1 MTQHPTTY
9 RAVRLTGPGGL
20 DRLEEVRLPL
30 LDPGP
35 GELRVRVIAAGAGA
49 TDLTMRRGRYPFAPP
64 FPFIPGYEVLGV
76 VDAIG
81 SGVAGFALG
90 QKVAALTV
98 YGAFAEYL
106 VRAAGHFV
114 PVPAGLD
121 DAETVTL
128 VLNYGTPWQM
138 IHRLARLR
146 AGQTAL
152 VTGANGGVGTALLD
166 LLRDANVRVLGACS
180 DRHAEVVRSLGGEP
194 IPSRGT
200 PLDRTVRCVLPEGV
214 DAAFDILGGAG
225 TGECVRATKRGGVVV
240 GYGFMGT
247 VVHSRPSRWL
257 TLRGFASLLI
267 GARLR
272 GRRGAFYG
280 ITLRYRRDPGP
291 YREDLASLL
300 ALLAAR
306 RIAPRIA
313 HRLPLLAVR
322 RSQELLEAG
331 GVAGKIVLLREAG
344 LDGGSERLRREFGA

>member
-1 MTQHPTTY
+1 MIRRPATY
-9 RAVRLTGPGGL
+9 CAIRLGGPGGL

-64 FPFIPGYEVLGV
+64 FPFVPGYEVLGT

-81 SGVAGFALG
+81 TGVTGFVLG

-98 YGAFAEYL
+98 HGAFAEYL
-106 VRAAGHFV
+106 VRTAEDFV

-121 DAETVTL
+121 DGETVAL
-128 VLNYGTPWQM
+128 VLNYGAAWQM
-138 IHRLARLR
+138 IHRVARLR

-152 VTGANGGVGTALLD
+152 VTGASGGVGTALLD
-166 LLRDANVRVLGACS
+166 LLRDGKVRTLAACS
-180 DRHAEVVRSLGGEP
+180 SRHEELVRSLGGEP
-194 IPSRGT
+194 IPSPST
-200 PLDRTVRCVLPEGV
+200 PLARTVRRLVPEGV
-214 DAAFDILGGAG
+214 DAAFDVLGGAG
-225 TGECVRATKRGGVVV
+225 TGECVRATRRGGVVV

-247 VVHSRPSRWL
+247 VVDGRPSRLL
-257 TLRGFASLLI
+257 TLRGFASLLV

-280 ITLRYRRDPGP
+280 ITLRYRRDPEP
-291 YREDLASLL
+291 YRADLASLL
-300 ALLAAR
+300 TLLGSR
-306 RIAPRIA
+306 RIAPQIA
-313 HRLPLLAVR
+313 CRLPLLAAR

-331 GVAGKIVLLREAG
+331 GIAGKIVLVREAG
-344 LDGGSERLRREFGA
+344 LDGGSDR

>member
-1 MTQHPTTY
+1 MARDSSTY
-9 RAVRLTGPGGL
+9 RAIRLAGPGGL
-20 DRLEEVRLPL
+20 DRLEDVRLPL

-35 GELRVRVIAAGAGA
+35 GELRVRVVAAGAGA

-64 FPFIPGYEVLGV
+64 FPFVPGYEAVGV

-81 SGVAGFALG
+81 SGVTGFSPG

-98 YGAFAEYL
+98 HGAFAEYL
-106 VRAAGHFV
+106 VRGAEHFI

-121 DAETVTL
+121 DGETVAL
-128 VLNYGTPWQM
+128 PLNYGTAWQM
-138 IHRLARLR
+138 IHRVANLR
-146 AGQTAL
+146 PGQTAL

-166 LLRDANVRVLGACS
+166 LLRDAQVRALGSCS
-180 DRHAEVVRSLGGEP
+180 DKHADLVRSLGGEP
-194 IPSRGT
+194 IPSRAA
-200 PLDRTVRCVLPEGV
+200 PLDRTVRSILPEGV

-225 TGECVRATKRGGVVV
+225 TAECIRATKRGGVIV

-247 VVHSRPSRWL
+247 IVDGRTSRWL
-257 TLRGFASLLI
+257 TLRGFASLLV

-272 GRRGAFYG
+272 GRRGTFYG
-280 ITLRYRRDPGP
+280 ITLRHRRDPRP
-291 YREDLASLL
+291 LREDLAALL
-300 ALLAAR
+300 ALLASR

-331 GVAGKIVLLREAG
+331 GIDGKVVLLREKG
-344 LDGGSERLRREFGA
+344 LDG

>member
-1 MTQHPTTY
+1 MTRSPATY
-9 RAVRLTGPGGL
+9 RAIRLSGPGGL

-35 GELRVRVIAAGAGA
+35 GEVRVRVIAAGAGA

-64 FPFIPGYEVLGV
+64 FPFVPGYEVLGI
-76 VDAIG
+76 VDAVG
-81 SGVAGFALG
+81 TGVTRFALG

-98 YGAFAEYL
+98 HGAFAEYL
-106 VRAAGHFV
+106 VRGAEHFV
-114 PVPAGLD
+114 PVPAGLND
-121 DAETVTL
+121 GETVAL
-128 VLNYGTPWQM
+128 VLNYGTAWQM
-138 IHRLARLR
+138 IHRVAKLR

-166 LLRDANVRVLGACS
+166 LLRDAKVRALGACS
-180 DRHAEVVRSLGGEP
+180 SEHADLVRSLGSEP

-200 PLDRTVRCVLPEGV
+200 PLDRTVRSVLPEGV

-247 VVHSRPSRWL
+247 VVNGRQSRWL
-257 TLRGFASLLI
+257 TLRGFASLLV

-272 GRRGAFYG
+272 GKRGAFYG

-291 YREDLASLL
+291 YREDLAALL
-300 ALLAAR
+300 ALLASR

>member
-1 MTQHPTTY
+1 MNVTQSPTTY
-9 RAVRLTGPGGL
+9 RAIRLSGPGGL
-20 DRLEEVRLPL
+20 DRLEEIVLPL
-30 LDPGP
+30 RDPGP

-64 FPFIPGYEVLGV
+64 FPFVPGYEVLGV

-81 SGVAGFALG
+81 TDVEGYAPG

-98 YGAFAEYL
+98 HGAFAEHL
-106 VRAAGHFV
+106 VRAAEHFV

-121 DAETVTL
+121 DGETVAL
-128 VLNYGTPWQM
+128 VLNYGTAWQM
-138 IHRLARLR
+138 IHRVAELR

-152 VTGANGGVGTALLD
+152 VTGASGGVGTALLD
-166 LLRDANVRVLGACS
+166 LLRDAKVRALGACS
-180 DRHAEVVRSLGGEP
+180 SRHAGLVRSLGGDP
-194 IPSRGT
+194 IPSRGA
-200 PLDRTVRCVLPEGV
+200 PLDRTVRSVLREGV
-214 DAAFDILGGAG
+214 DAAFDVLGGAG
-225 TGECVRATKRGGVVV
+225 TGECVRATRKGGVVV

-247 VVHSRPSRWL
+247 LVGGRPSRWL
-257 TLRGFASLLI
+257 TIRGFASLLV

-280 ITLRYRRDPGP
+280 ITLRYRRDPRP
-291 YREDLASLL
+291 YREDLAALL
-300 ALLAAR
+300 ALLASR

-331 GVAGKIVLLREAG
+331 GVAGKIVLARAVG
-344 LDGGSERLRREFGA
+344 LDGES

>member
-1 MTQHPTTY
+1 MAQNPTTY
-9 RAVRLTGPGGL
+9 RAIRLAGPGGL
-20 DRLEEVRLPL
+20 ERLEEVRLPL
-30 LDPGP
+30 LEPGP
-35 GELRVRVIAAGAGA
+35 GELRVRVVAAGAGA

-64 FPFIPGYEVLGV
+64 FPFVPGYEVLGV

-81 SGVAGFALG
+81 AGVVGFALG
-90 QKVAALTV
+90 QKVVALTV
-98 YGAFAEYL
+98 HGAFAEYL
-106 VRAAGHFV
+106 VRAADHFV

-121 DAETVTL
+121 DGETVAL
-128 VLNYGTPWQM
+128 VLNYGSAWQM
-138 IHRLARLR
+138 IHRVAKLR

-166 LLRDANVRVLGACS
+166 LLRDAKVRALGACS
-180 DRHAEVVRSLGGEP
+180 SRHADLVRSLGGEP

-200 PLDRTVRCVLPEGV
+200 PLDRTVRSVLPEGV
-214 DAAFDILGGAG
+214 DAAFDVLGGAG
-225 TGECVRATKRGGVVV
+225 TSECIRATKRGGVVV

-247 VVHSRPSRWL
+247 VVDGRPNRWL
-257 TLRGFASLLI
+257 TLRGFASLLV

-291 YREDLASLL
+291 YREDLALLL
-300 ALLAAR
+300 ALLASR

-313 HRLPLLAVR
+313 HRLPLLGVR

-331 GVAGKIVLLREAG
+331 GIAGKIVLMCEAG
-344 LDGGSERLRREFGA
+344 LDDRSESGQ

>member
-1 MTQHPTTY
+1 MTQNRSTY
-9 RAVRLTGPGGL
+9 RAIRFTGPGGL

-35 GELRVRVIAAGAGA
+35 GELRVRVVAAGAGA

-64 FPFIPGYEVLGV
+64 FPFVPGYEVLGV

-81 SGVAGFALG
+81 AGVVGFALG

-98 YGAFAEYL
+98 HGAFAEYL
-106 VRAAGHFV
+106 VRAAEHFV

-121 DAETVTL
+121 DGETVAL
-128 VLNYGTPWQM
+128 VLNYGTAWQM
-138 IHRLARLR
+138 IHRVAKLQ

-166 LLRDANVRVLGACS
+166 LLRDARVRTLGACS
-180 DRHAEVVRSLGGEP
+180 SRHAELVRSLGGEP

-200 PLDRTVRCVLPEGV
+200 PLDRTVRSVLPEGV
-214 DAAFDILGGAG
+214 DAAFDVLGGAG
-225 TGECVRATKRGGVVV
+225 TGECIRATKRGGVVV

-247 VVHSRPSRWL
+247 VVDGRPSRWL
-257 TLRGFASLLI
+257 TLRGFASLLV
-267 GARLR
+267 GARLH

-291 YREDLASLL
+291 YREDLASLMT
-300 ALLAAR
+300 LLASR

-331 GVAGKIVLLREAG
+331 GIAGKIVLVREAG
-344 LDGGSERLRREFGA
+344 LGGRSEGGR